1 MDFKTR
7 RGIIRGSIDGTDYS
21 AYTVSNVAS
30 LPPST
35 LLFRKII
42 IAEMY
47 TIYQSILLKLYIRRF
62 PKKQSFNK
70 LGRSRSIS
78 QFIEFI
84 S

>member
-30 LPPST
+30 LPPSM

-42 IAEMY
+42 IVEMY
-47 TIYQSILLKLYIRRF
+47 TIY
-62 PKKQSFNK
+62 
-70 LGRSRSIS
+70 
-78 QFIEFI
+78 
-84 S
+84 